1 MSPRLTLLVIGVCTN
16 AFGVAPAW
24 AQVRTA
30 PEITLTRLDC
40 GTPRG
45 AVADLGINFSDTFAN
60 SMPNIRLVFSC
71 YLIKHDDDYMVWDT
85 GFGMNA
91 GPVAPRTSLVD
102 LLAQVNVKPEQIK
115 YVGISHYHG
124 DHVGQ
129 VNSFPKAT
137 LLIGNDDWEILSG
150 PKRPSSVRRPPGDT
164 VNSEPFMNWISG
176 SGKVEP
182 VLLDKD
188 VFGDGT
194 VIMLH
199 TPGHTPGHHV
209 LLVKLQRSGNV
220 LLSGDLAHFRENYDN
235 NVVPGFNANRAETL
249 ASIDRVKQI
258 AANLKA
264 TVIIQHDPRD
274 VDKLPTFPASA
285 K

>member
-1 MSPRLTLLVIGVCTN
+1 MLRRLTLLAIGACTN
-16 AFGVAPAW
+16 ALVVAQSW
-24 AQVRTA
+24 AQAA

-45 AVADLGINFSDTFAN
+45 PATDLGINFSDTFAN
-60 SMPNIRLVFSC
+60 SIPNIRLVFSC
-71 YLIKHDDDYMVWDT
+71 YLIKHDNDYMVWDT

-91 GPVAPRTSLVD
+91 GPVAPKTSLLD
-102 LLAQVNVKPEQIK
+102 LLAQLNVKPVDIK

-129 VNSFPKAT
+129 VNSFPTAT
-137 LLIGNDDWEILSG
+137 LLIGNGDWEIVSG
-150 PKRPSSVRRPPGDT
+150 PKLPPSARRPPGDT
-164 VNSEPFMNWISG
+164 VSSEPFMNWISG
-176 SGKVEP
+176 GGSVEP
-182 VLLDKD
+182 VLVDED
-188 VFGDGT
+188 VFGDST
-194 VIMLH
+194 VMMLH

-209 LLVKLQRSGNV
+209 LLVKLRSGNV

-235 NVVPGFNANRAETL
+235 NVVPGFNSNRAETL